1 MVFGPLVVLWG
12 LRVLVLEVLVQVL
25 ELWER
30 SGLALGGQLTGACLV
45 EEVVVEAPCSICFLF
60 AKVFV
65 KVFLPLH
72 CFPCF
77 LSLFI
82 CRSRSNKCFQDVLL
96 SLGVLKVSSHYSTK
110 HYTDRTCDSHSS

>member
-77 LSLFI
+77 LSLLFADRVPI
-82 CRSRSNKCFQDVLL
+82 NVF
-96 SLGVLKVSSHYSTK
+96 
-110 HYTDRTCDSHSS
+110 RTCCFLWVS